1 MTSVININKTIEFIP
16 NPKDNS
22 ETYWLSL
29 FKEKYNST
37 CNKKYG
43 YILDIL
49 KINKVLNSTISIYNG
64 NCILTCEIQIVNLLP
79 IIHNSIEGI
88 IQKIYKEGIFLLCE
102 NCMKIFIPTENLKDN
117 HYSGN
122 LKDFKPKINEQIIVK
137 IIDIRFSKGK
147 YDCIGKIC

>member
-1 MTSVININKTIEFIP
+1 MTSIININKTIQFIP
-16 NPKDNS
+16 NPRDNS

-29 FKEKYNST
+29 FREKYNST

-64 NCILTCEIQIVNLLP
+64 NLILTCEIQIVNLLP
-79 IIHNSIEGI
+79 VINRTIEGL
-88 IQKIYKEGIFLLCE
+88 IQKIYKEGIFLLCK
-102 NCMKIFIPTENLKDN
+102 NCMKIFIPIETFRTTENNPKN
-117 HYSGN
+117 
-122 LKDFKPKINEQIIVK
+122 FKPKINEKIIVE
-137 IIDIRFSKGK
+137 IVDIRFSKGK

>member
-1 MTSVININKTIEFIP
+1 MTSIININKTIQFIP
-16 NPKDNS
+16 NPMDNS

-29 FKEKYNST
+29 FREKYNST

-64 NCILTCEIQIVNLLP
+64 NLILTCEIQIVNLLP
-79 IIHNSIEGI
+79 EIHKSIEGI
-88 IQKIYKEGIFLLCE
+88 IQKIYKEGIFLLCK
-102 NCMKIFIPTENLKDN
+102 NCMKIFIPIENLKPPKDIKVN
-117 HYSGN
+117 
-122 LKDFKPKINEQIIVK
+122 DFKPKINEKIIVE
-137 IIDIRFSKGK
+137 IVDIRFSKGK